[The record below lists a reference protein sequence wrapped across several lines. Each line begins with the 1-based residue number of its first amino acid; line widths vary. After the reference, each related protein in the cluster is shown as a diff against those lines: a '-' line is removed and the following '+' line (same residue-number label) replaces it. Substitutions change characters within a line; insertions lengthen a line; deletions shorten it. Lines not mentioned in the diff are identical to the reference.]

1 MKEKILIISLKII
14 NFKFFYQIFAAT
26 KEKFDLSALENEEY
40 QRTGLPQY
48 ECITPLRMLLASEK
62 DTERWNSE
70 IKDMEA
76 HNKKRCE
83 KKQWQTD
90 HVNIVEYI
98 RKRLK
103 LER

>member
-1 MKEKILIISLKII
+1 MQVFFIELTILSFQKIFTAAKETFNLDALNNEDQMQNGISQL
-14 NFKFFYQIFAAT
+14 
-26 KEKFDLSALENEEY
+26 
-40 QRTGLPQY
+40 

-62 DTERWNSE
+62 DSERWNIE

-76 HNKKRCE
+76 HNKSRSQNA
-83 KKQWQTD
+83 QWEID